1 MKKARKI
8 FNEIE
13 DNLLAAMILVMA
25 ILAFVNVIARY
36 VFLASF
42 PWVEE
47 LNRLGLV
54 ILSYMGAAVAL
65 KNNAH
70 LGLTIVTDKLPAKAQ
85 KVVAAFGCVCGVF
98 FCVIAVY
105 YGFIMVIS
113 EKSHNVLTQGMQWPE
128 YLFGMWLPIGC
139 IVLGIR
145 FIQLGIYT
153 FTGKTFYEEEENK

>member
-8 FNEIE
+8 FNEFE
-13 DNLLAAMILVMA
+13 DNLLAAMIMVMT
-25 ILAFVNVIARY
+25 ILAFVNVVARY

-54 ILSYMGAAVAL
+54 ILSYVGAAVAL

-70 LGLTIVTDKLPAKAQ
+70 LGLTIITDKLPEKGQ
-85 KVVAAFGCVCGVF
+85 KIAAVFASACGVF
-98 FCVIAVY
+98 FCAGGAYNGI
-105 YGFIMVIS
+105 IMVIS

-145 FIQLGIYT
+145 FIQQGIYT
-153 FTGKTFYEEEENK
+153 FTGQKFYEEEETE

>member
-13 DNLLAAMILVMA
+13 DNLLAAMIVVMSV
-25 ILAFVNVIARY
+25 LAFVNVIARY

-70 LGLTIVTDKLPAKAQ
+70 LGLTILTDRLPEKAQ
-85 KVVAAFGCVCGVF
+85 KVVGAFGCVCGVF
-98 FCVIAVY
+98 VCAVATY
-105 YGFIMVIS
+105 YGFVMVAS

-128 YLFGMWLPIGC
+128 YLFGVWLPIGC
-139 IVLGIR
+139 IVLCIR
-145 FIQLGIYT
+145 FIQLAYYT
-153 FTGKTFYEEEENK
+153 VVGKDFYEEEETK